1 MGLPEMN
8 IQNVWIK
15 NSLFQG
21 EEGFTLIDSDQV
33 HFNNVQ
39 IEAMQA
45 PMQLHNTKNIVLE
58 QLHFSS
64 EESTNIQVS
73 GAKTKNI
80 SLKYSGAAQDYQ
92 IKSGVESSEITV
104 K

>member
-8 IQNVWIK
+8 IQNVSIK
-15 NSLFQG
+15 NSLFHG
-21 EEGFTLIDSDQV
+21 EEGFTLIDTDQV
-33 HFNNVQ
+33 YFDNVK
-39 IEAMQA
+39 IEATEA
-45 PMQLHNTKNIVLE
+45 PMQLHNTKNLVLE
-58 QLHFSS
+58 QLHFLS
-64 EESTNIQVS
+64 EESTNIQIS

-80 SLKYSGAAQDYQ
+80 RLEYSGAPQDYQ